1 MKVKTFHALTMQDAI
16 RAIKEE
22 LGPDAI
28 ILSSK
33 EVQQGGRLLR
43 LFNRPVLE
51 VMAAAEQA
59 EQNVQRTTPAPRAQ
73 TPVAAPP
80 VAPVEPAASASAST
94 SEFQETLQSMLKPS
108 GRFTSTT
115 APATATPVS
124 RQAVKAGWKKERL
137 RRLRSELNDLSRVL
151 GASLPPETQSLGTH
165 VPAELSTL
173 CRSLIGQGVRPST
186 AESLAG
192 ELVGTL
198 EKNSALDHDTLC
210 DAMQR
215 LLAGRIRVSGPLLAG
230 QGDRTISLMLG
241 PSGAGKTTAI
251 TKLAAH
257 YRLEEKKSVAIV
269 TFDTYRR
276 ASVEQLRMY
285 ANVLG
290 VPFASAVSARQVH
303 EGLRRH
309 AHADLVLLDM
319 PGVGPD
325 DVASAKELH
334 QLLTDEAAM
343 DIHLVVPA
351 SMREQD
357 LLRLYDRV
365 KDLPLLRLL
374 FTKLDETSSFGTVFE
389 LAHQTGAPL
398 SYWSSGQR
406 VPEDLEI
413 ATPERLAAFLMA
425 QRYVAPR
432 MPDQPPVVSS
442 SHDMP
447 EPVGASTGQNE
458 R

>member
-16 RAIKEE
+16 RAIKDE

-28 ILSSK
+28 ILSSR

-51 VMAAAEQA
+51 VMAAAEEAHQ
-59 EQNVQRTTPAPRAQ
+59 ETIQWTTPTSPERTGAAAESAQ
-73 TPVAAPP
+73 PMGQGAVKPP
-80 VAPVEPAASASAST
+80 Y
-94 SEFQETLQSMLKPS
+94 EFQETLRSLLKPS
-108 GRFTSTT
+108 GGAPMPSSSVKT
-115 APATATPVS
+115 APVS
-124 RQAVKAGWKKERL
+124 RPSGTGWKKERL
-137 RRLRSELNDLSRVL
+137 RRLRGELHELSRLL
-151 GASLPPETQSLGTH
+151 GASLPPETQSLDGH
-165 VPAELSTL
+165 LSAELTTC
-173 CRSLIGQGVRPST
+173 CRSLIGQGLRPST
-186 AESLAG
+186 TESLG
-192 ELVGTL
+192 HEVRHLLGTDQPQ
-198 EKNSALDHDTLC
+198 SHDRIH
-210 DAMQR
+210 DAMQK
-215 LLAGRIRVSGPLLAG
+215 LLADRIRVSGPLLAG

-241 PSGAGKTTAI
+241 PSGSGKTTVI

-257 YRLEEKKSVAIV
+257 YRLEEKKSVAII

-285 ANVLG
+285 AGVLG
-290 VPFASAVSARQVH
+290 VPFASARSARQVH

-309 AHADLVLLDM
+309 AHADVVLLDM

-398 SYWSSGQR
+398 SYWSAGQR